1 MRFRT
6 PISIAVLVLVL
17 VGLTSWLLRPAE
29 PPSLSALPPL
39 TSAVEEGASDA
50 AIGPVERVD
59 RAFEAHW
66 KTNHLETVGAAS
78 DLLVARRIAL
88 GLMGTIPSMEEVR
101 LFESWPESER
111 IDRYMQRVLNDQR
124 SANYLAERY
133 ARALV
138 GVEPG
143 PFLVYRRRRF
153 VDWLSKRIHANT
165 PHDELVRE
173 LVTATGTWTSEPE
186 SNFIT
191 ATINQDADEEG
202 PDEIKI
208 AGRVARAF
216 LGVRLDCVE
225 CHDDFL
231 HDKWS
236 QRNFHELA
244 SFFGPT
250 SAGLSGVQNEDEP
263 YEVVLKNSRGIESIP
278 PAVPFHPEL
287 LPPADPDASGDA
299 ALRERLA
306 VWITH
311 PENRAFARA
320 SVNRAWAILF
330 GRPLTTT
337 PVDEVPLEAPFPP
350 GLEVLADDFIAHDF
364 DLHRLFRVMAAT
376 RAFRMD
382 SQVADPD
389 VAGDEEAFGAH
400 VTPEQE
406 EGWAAFP
413 MTRLRPDQVGG
424 AILQASS
431 LETIDASAHVIRR
444 LARAAEQGDFIKR
457 FGDIGE
463 DEFSGDGGTIPQR
476 LVLMNGKLVDERTKK
491 NLVMNA
497 ATRLAVLAKS
507 DAIAVEGAYLA
518 ALSRRPSAEEAT
530 WFEGRLEGT
539 RKNERS
545 RELQDLYWALL
556 NSTEFSWGH

>member
-6 PISIAVLVLVL
+6 PISIAVLVLGL

-29 PPSLSALPPL
+29 PPSLPPLPPL
-39 TSAVEEGASDA
+39 ASALEHDGAASD
-50 AIGPVERVD
+50 PVSMINRS
-59 RAFEAHW
+59 FEAHW
-66 KTNHLETVGAAS
+66 KTNHLETVGAAP

-101 LFESWPESER
+101 LIESWPEAER
-111 IDRYMQRVLNDQR
+111 VDRYMQRVLNDRR

-153 VDWLSKRIHANT
+153 VDWLSERLHVNT

-191 ATINQDADEEG
+191 ATIDENEKTG
-202 PDEIKI
+202 PSEIKI

-231 HDKWS
+231 HDKWT

-250 SAGLSGVQNEDEP
+250 SAGLSGVQNEDKA

-287 LPPADPDASGDA
+287 LPPDTEGAGDA

-330 GRPLTTT
+330 GRPMTQT

-350 GLEVLADDFIAHDF
+350 GMEVLADDFIAHDF

-376 RAFRMD
+376 RAFQMHSQTEAD
-382 SQVADPD
+382 S
-389 VAGDEEAFGAH
+389 EAH

-406 EGWAAFP
+406 AGWAAFP
-413 MTRLRPDQVGG
+413 MTRLRPEQVGG

-444 LARAAEQGDFIKR
+444 IARAAEQGDFIKR

-497 ATRLAVLAKS
+497 TTRLAVLTKD
-507 DAIAVEGAYLA
+507 DATAVEGAYLA
-518 ALSRRPSAEEAT
+518 ALSRRPSAEEAS
-530 WFEGRLEGT
+530 WFADRLEGT
-539 RKNERS
+539 RKNERG
-545 RELQDLYWALL
+545 RELQDLYWSLL
-556 NSTEFSWGH
+556 NSTEFSWAH

>member
-6 PISIAVLVLVL
+6 PISIAVLVLAL

-29 PPSLSALPPL
+29 PPSPPALPPL
-39 TSAVEEGASDA
+39 VTSSEAGSQTPGTGPETAVH
-50 AIGPVERVD
+50 PVEMVD
-59 RAFEAHW
+59 LSFEAHW
-66 KTNHLETVGAAS
+66 RTNHLEAVGSAP

-88 GLMGTIPSMEEVR
+88 GLMGTIPSLEEIR
-101 LFESWPESER
+101 LIESWPEEER
-111 IDRYMQRVLNDQR
+111 IDRYLQRVLQDKR
-124 SANYLAERY
+124 SADYLAERY

-138 GVEPG
+138 GVETG

-153 VDWLSKRIHANT
+153 VDWLSQRLLANT
-165 PHDELVRE
+165 PHDVLVRE

-191 ATINQDADEEG
+191 ATIDQNAEDEG

-208 AGRVARAF
+208 AGRVSRAF
-216 LGVRLDCVE
+216 LGIRLDCVE

-231 HDKWS
+231 EDKWT

-287 LPPADPDASGDA
+287 LPEDG

-306 VWITH
+306 AWITH

-330 GRPLTTT
+330 GRPLTET

-350 GLEVLADDFIAHDF
+350 GMEILADDFIANDY
-364 DLHRLFRVMAAT
+364 DLHRLLRVMVAT
-376 RAFRMD
+376 RAFQMH
-382 SQVADPD
+382 SQVVD
-389 VAGDEEAFGAH
+389 VDMGH

-406 EGWAAFP
+406 AGWAAFP
-413 MTRLRPDQVGG
+413 MTRLRPEQVGG
-424 AILQASS
+424 SIHQAAS

-444 LARAAEQGDFIKR
+444 IARAAEQGDFIKR

-491 NLVMNA
+491 NLMMNA
-497 ATRLAVLAKS
+497 ATRLSVLAKD
-507 DAIAVEGAYLA
+507 DATAVEGAYLA

-539 RKNERS
+539 RKNQRA
-545 RELQDLYWALL
+545 RELQDLYWSLL